1 MVSCYESVYF
11 YQGAKQSAEMV
22 SKKSK
27 SWLAFR
33 KIRQFDED
41 FAHQEFLRGAE
52 EIYLNVH
59 KAVAAWVYYLNSHA
73 NMHNNALDLSK

>member
-1 MVSCYESVYF
+1 MINDYKDLCIYSIQ
-11 YQGAKQSAEMV
+11 QGAKQSAEMV

-41 FAHQEFLRGAE
+41 FTHQEFLRMAE
-52 EIYLNVH
+52 EVYLNVH
-59 KAVAAWVYYLNSHA
+59 KAVAA
-73 NMHNNALDLSK
+73 

>member
-1 MVSCYESVYF
+1 
-11 YQGAKQSAEMV
+11 MV

-41 FAHQEFLRGAE
+41 FNSGEFLRLAE
-52 EIYLNVH
+52 EVYLNVH
-59 KAVAAWVYYLNSHA
+59 KAVAALV
-73 NMHNNALDLSK
+73 